1 MKPPANLHPKLRNIV
16 KRSQWPVTD
25 RMMEMNKGSSGAA
38 SQTGSERSDST
49 SGISAKTAFTL
60 FSKAYMG

>member
-38 SQTGSERSDST
+38 SQKGSERSDSR
-49 SGISAKTAFTL
+49 IRHMSAKPL
-60 FSKAYMG
+60 NHDEK